1 MTMSTLTR
9 LRTLLPMI
17 VLVLGLSADLAS
29 AQGPLANGPNQT
41 GVISSA
47 GELDSWTF
55 TASAGSSIVIRM
67 GEIGGDSDLY
77 PYLQLYGP
85 NAALI
90 TYDSGTMVAQVAA
103 TAAQDG
109 TYTVVARTA
118 DTGMDALGDYTM
130 TLALVPGTPTVSGGD
145 EGGPMTNGANHVA
158 NIHVGDMDQW
168 TFSAASGSS
177 IVVRMGEIGGDS
189 VLYPYLLLYGPNGN
203 LVTYDTGTV
212 VAQVAATAAQAGTY
226 TVIATTAD
234 TGYDAAD
241 DYQITL
247 ALMAGSP
254 TSQEDSGAIT
264 NGLNHPAD
272 IHVGDLDQ
280 WTFTATSGSSIV
292 VRMGEVGGDS
302 VLYPYLLLYGPNGA
316 LVTYD
321 SGTVVAQVAATA
333 TQDGT
338 YTVIATTADT
348 GYDAAGDYL
357 ITLALIPGAPQIT
370 AGDQG
375 GPMTNGRNHAGEIHA
390 GDLDQWTFAATAGS
404 SMVIRIGEVGG
415 DSDLYPYLLLYG
427 PNGALITYDSGVEV
441 AQVSAVAPQNGT
453 YTVIATT
460 ADTGYDASGD
470 YLITLALVPGAPE
483 VSPGDQGGALTN
495 GLNHAGL
502 IHAGD
507 LDQWTFTAAVG
518 ATMIVRMGEI
528 GGDSDL
534 YPYLLLYG
542 PNGAL
547 ITYDSGVVVSQVSAT
562 ATLAGT
568 YTVVATTADGGYN
581 ASGDYQVTLALVPGT
596 PQLSPGDQGGAMANG
611 ANHTGEIHTGDIDQW
626 TFTATAGA
634 SIVAR
639 IGEIGGDSDLY
650 PYLLLY
656 GPNGALVTYD
666 SGVVVASVSATAS
679 QAGTYTL
686 VAMTADGGY
695 DAAGD
700 YLLTLALVPGIP
712 VVPAGDH
719 GGWLT
724 NALTYPGAIHVGD
737 LDQWKF
743 TAIPGAQ
750 LNVTVGETGG
760 DSVFYPQVALYGPN
774 GALVTYDSGAVVA
787 SITRTLTS
795 AGVYTLIVTTIDGG
809 YDATGSYQITA
820 TGIGDPNPTPVD
832 LRITKSASPSVVE
845 PGGSVTYTLV
855 ASNLSAGN
863 ATAVTVTDN
872 LPTGLVFVSCT
883 APTGA
888 CAGSGNERTITYP
901 TLAAGASQTITLV
914 AAVTAG
920 AGSTISNTAT
930 IAAWVDELAPADNT
944 ATVGITVQADSLP
957 NEWETRY
964 GLDPGSAS
972 GPDGNAGDPD
982 ADGRTNEQEFNAGTH
997 PRGFYSRFLP
1007 EGARNAFFDAR
1018 FAVLN
1023 VGNQS
1028 GRLLFRFLQS
1038 DGSVLSHFIE
1048 LPQNRRITI
1057 DGAVLAQ
1064 LGTPDF
1070 STALESDQPI
1080 VLDRTM
1086 TWANGLGSHAETGV
1100 QTPATTWYLAEGA
1113 TAADFSLFYLLQN
1126 PNPVA
1131 TVATVKYLL
1140 PDGLAPITMT
1150 YPLAGNSRTTIFVDA
1165 EDPRLAQTAV
1175 SAVITTPVGA
1185 PIIVERAMYRSTPTQ
1200 DFAAGHGSSGVTAM
1214 ATHWFFAEGAT
1225 GPFFDCFILLANP
1238 GTQPANV
1245 TINYLLDDGR
1255 TFTKEY
1261 TVPAEGRYTVYV
1273 DAEEIPAGSG
1283 NRPLETVAVSSTVSS
1298 NQPIIAE
1305 RAMWWPGPAMGGEV
1319 WTEAHNSPGATQTG
1333 TRWALAEG
1341 EVGGPQSAE
1350 TYILIANTSDAAG
1363 SARVTLYFADGTSTV
1378 QTFPLLPRS
1387 RRSVNVS
1394 ADYPNRATPTFS
1406 AVIESLPTGGNP
1418 AAQVVV
1424 ERAMYTSP
1432 FGISWAAGT
1441 NALGARLDP

>member
-1 MTMSTLTR
+1 
-9 LRTLLPMI
+9 MI
-17 VLVLGLSADLAS
+17 
-29 AQGPLANGPNQT
+29 
-41 GVISSA
+41 
-47 GELDSWTF
+47 
-55 TASAGSSIVIRM
+55 
-67 GEIGGDSDLY
+67 
-77 PYLQLYGP
+77 
-85 NAALI
+85 
-90 TYDSGTMVAQVAA
+90 
-103 TAAQDG
+103 
-109 TYTVVARTA
+109 
-118 DTGMDALGDYTM
+118 
-130 TLALVPGTPTVSGGD
+130 
-145 EGGPMTNGANHVA
+145 
-158 NIHVGDMDQW
+158 
-168 TFSAASGSS
+168 
-177 IVVRMGEIGGDS
+177 
-189 VLYPYLLLYGPNGN
+189 
-203 LVTYDTGTV
+203 
-212 VAQVAATAAQAGTY
+212 
-226 TVIATTAD
+226 
-234 TGYDAAD
+234 
-241 DYQITL
+241 
-247 ALMAGSP
+247 
-254 TSQEDSGAIT
+254 
-264 NGLNHPAD
+264 
-272 IHVGDLDQ
+272 
-280 WTFTATSGSSIV
+280 
-292 VRMGEVGGDS
+292 
-302 VLYPYLLLYGPNGA
+302 
-316 LVTYD
+316 
-321 SGTVVAQVAATA
+321 
-333 TQDGT
+333 
-338 YTVIATTADT
+338 
-348 GYDAAGDYL
+348 
-357 ITLALIPGAPQIT
+357 
-370 AGDQG
+370 
-375 GPMTNGRNHAGEIHA
+375 NGRNHAGEIHS
-390 GDLDQWTFAATAGS
+390 GDLDQWTFSATAGS
-404 SMVIRIGEVGG
+404 SMLIRIGELGG

-460 ADTGYDASGD
+460 ADSGYDASGD
-470 YLITLALVPGAPE
+470 YLITLALVPGTPE
-483 VSPGDQGGALTN
+483 VSPGDQGGGLTN

-507 LDQWTFTAAVG
+507 LDQWTFTATAG
-518 ATMIVRMGEI
+518 ATIIVRM
-528 GGDSDL
+528 
-534 YPYLLLYG
+534 
-542 PNGAL
+542 
-547 ITYDSGVVVSQVSAT
+547 
-562 ATLAGT
+562 
-568 YTVVATTADGGYN
+568 
-581 ASGDYQVTLALVPGT
+581 
-596 PQLSPGDQGGAMANG
+596 
-611 ANHTGEIHTGDIDQW
+611 
-626 TFTATAGA
+626 
-634 SIVAR
+634 
-639 IGEIGGDSDLY
+639 GEIGGDSDLY

-666 SGVVVASVSATAS
+666 SGVVVSQVAATASLAGTYTVVATTADSGYNASGDYQVTLALVPGTPQLSPGDQGGAMTNGFNHAGEIHTGDIDQWTFTATAGASIVARIGEVGGDSDLYPYLLLYGPNGALVTYDSSPVVASLSATAS

-700 YLLTLALVPGIP
+700 YLLTLALMPGIP
-712 VVPAGDH
+712 VVPSGDE

-724 NALTYPGAIHVGD
+724 NAQTHSGAIHVGD

-743 TAIPGAQ
+743 TAIVGAQ
-750 LNVTVGETGG
+750 MNVTVGETGG

-774 GALVTYDSGAVVA
+774 GALITYDSSTVVA
-787 SITRTLTS
+787 SLTRTLTT
-795 AGVYTLIVTTIDGG
+795 AGVYTLVVTTVDGG

-820 TGIGDPNPTPVD
+820 TNIGGPPPPPVD
-832 LRITKSASPSVVE
+832 LRLTKAASIGVAE
-845 PGGSVTYTLV
+845 PGGTVTFTLV
-855 ASNLSAGN
+855 ATNLSGIGASQ
-863 ATAVTVTDN
+863 VTVTDN
-872 LPTGLVFVSCT
+872 LPAGFSFVSCT
-883 APTGA
+883 APGGI
-888 CAGSGNERTITYP
+888 CGGSGNARTISYP
-901 TLAAGASQTITLV
+901 TMAAGASHTATIV
-914 AAVTAG
+914 ATVSAAAG
-920 AGSTISNTAT
+920 ATIVNTAT
-930 IAAWVDELAPADNT
+930 IVSGGDELAPADNS
-944 ATVGITVQADSLP
+944 ASVGVTVQADSLP

-1023 VGNQS
+1023 VGNAS

-1057 DGAVLAQ
+1057 DGTVLSQ

-1086 TWANGLGSHAETGV
+1086 TWANGIGSHAETGV

-1113 TAADFSLFYLLQN
+1113 TAAEFSLFYLLQN
-1126 PNPVA
+1126 PNPGA

-1140 PDGLAPITMT
+1140 PDGLAPITKT

-1165 EDPRLAQTAV
+1165 EDARLAETAV

-1255 TFTKEY
+1255 TFTKAY

-1305 RAMWWPGPAMGGEV
+1305 RAMWWPGPGMGLEV
-1319 WTEAHNSPGATQTG
+1319 WTEAHNSPGATVTG

-1341 EVGGPQSAE
+1341 EVGGTQSAE

-1363 SARVTLYFADGTSTV
+1363 SARVTLYFADGTSAEQTV
-1378 QTFPLLPRS
+1378 SLLPRS
-1387 RRSVNVS
+1387 RRNVNVS
-1394 ADYPNRATPTFS
+1394 ADFTVRPTSTFA
-1406 AVIESLPTGGNP
+1406 AVIESLSVGGAAP
-1418 AAQVVV
+1418 AQIVV

-1441 NALGARLDP
+1441 NALGTRLDP